1 MPAMQQVLTPQA
13 EIRDVLDSVFGFDA
27 LRPLQADVIN
37 AILERRD
44 TFVLM
49 PTGGGKSLCY
59 QLPALLLPGVT
70 VVVSPLIALMKDQV
84 DKLTAAGVAA
94 TFINSSLEPSE
105 ARQRHDE
112 VLAGD
117 VKLLYVAPE
126 RLMMPSFLALLERVK
141 VELFAIDEAHCIS
154 EWGHDFRPEYREL
167 SDLRARFPKVP
178 IAAFTATATARVQ
191 DDIRAQ
197 LALRDPLSVRGS
209 LDRPNIHY
217 QVWPKKDAY
226 RTLLG
231 YLRAK
236 PGAPG
241 IVYVGTRATAD
252 STAERLAGDGVQA
265 LAYHAGMDAHQ
276 RRVRQE
282 AFLGGE
288 TSVMVATIAFG
299 MGIDKPDIRFVVH
312 LDLPKNLEGYYQESG
327 RAGRDGLPADAVLF
341 YSYGDAMKHE
351 HFIQEKPAAEH
362 QIARFQ
368 LDRMVAWAKGAACRR
383 ETLLGYFDET
393 LTTRPDPCCDAC
405 AAPVA
410 EDADYTTQAQM
421 FLSCAK
427 RTGERFGA
435 AYLNKILVGSRDK
448 RVLTNGHDGLPT
460 FGIGKDHPR
469 DEWTHVSNQL
479 TERGYVAPDPERGN
493 GLWVTPV
500 GEAVLFQGQA
510 VHLPTWREARAPVAL
525 PDVRSMSGSKSSA
538 TARTFSDS
546 ARESVAMLVRGMT
559 LGEIAV
565 ARGFSPV
572 TIEGHAAHGVEAGEI
587 DVARL
592 VSAPKRA
599 AIEAAFARTKGAAL
613 KPVKELLGDGYSY
626 AEINYTRAAMDATAR

>member
-1 MPAMQQVLTPQA
+1 MKQVLTPQA
-13 EIRDVLDSVFGFDA
+13 EISDALDSVFGFDA
-27 LRPLQADVIN
+27 LRPLQAEVIN

-84 DKLTAAGVAA
+84 DKLTASGVEA
-94 TFINSSLEPSE
+94 TFINSSLEPFE
-105 ARQRHDE
+105 ARRRQDE

-126 RLMMPSFLALLERVK
+126 RLMMPSFLTLLDRANVA
-141 VELFAIDEAHCIS
+141 LFAIDEAHCIS

-167 SDLRARFPKVP
+167 SDLRDRFPSVP

-191 DDIRAQ
+191 EDIRAQ

-217 QVWPKKDAY
+217 QVWPKKETY
-226 RTLLG
+226 RSLLG
-231 YLRAK
+231 YLRSK
-236 PGAPG
+236 PGASG

-252 STAERLAGDGVQA
+252 ATAERLTRDGVRA
-265 LAYHAGMDAHQ
+265 LAYHAGMDPDQ
-276 RRVRQE
+276 RRARQD
-282 AFLGGE
+282 AFLGGG

-341 YSYGDAMKHE
+341 YSYGDAMKHQ
-351 HFIQEKPAAEH
+351 HFIQEKPKAEQ
-362 QIARFQ
+362 QIARLQ
-368 LDRMVAWAKGAACRR
+368 LGKMVAWAKGAACRR

-393 LTTRPDPCCDAC
+393 LVARPDPCCDAC

-421 FLSCAK
+421 FLSSAR

-448 RVLTNGHDGLPT
+448 RVLANGHDALPT
-460 FGIGKDHPR
+460 FGIGKGRSR
-469 DEWTHVSNQL
+469 DEWTHVSDQL
-479 TERGYVAPDPERGN
+479 TERGYVTPDPERGN
-493 GLWVTPV
+493 GLWVTPL
-500 GEAVLFQGQA
+500 GEAVLFQGES
-510 VHLPTWREARAPVAL
+510 VLLPTWREARAPMAF
-525 PDVRSMSGSKSSA
+525 PDVRSMSGPHGSA

-546 ARESVAMLVRGMT
+546 ARESVAMLLQGMT

-572 TIEGHAAHGVEAGEI
+572 TIEGHIAQGVEAGEI
-587 DVARL
+587 DLARV
-592 VSAPKRA
+592 VSADKRA
-599 AIEAAFARTKGAAL
+599 AIEAAFARTEGDAL

-626 AEINYTRAAMDATAR
+626 AEIKYLRAAAT